1 MWKLTDVADA
11 KPAIIFVVARTCF
24 KSKYALELAASEDA
38 ACNTTPSSVMV
49 NVCADAEVFVT
60 TIFEITAVVDDG
72 TVYSVV
78 DEVAAAVLA
87 RALVNVAMYFL
98 PFLLVVSPFYCGS
111 LIVLLYTI
119 LIS

>member
-1 MWKLTDVADA
+1 MWKFTVTADA
-11 KPAIIFVVARTCF
+11 KPVISLVVARTCF
-24 KSKYALELAASEDA
+24 KSKYALELAAIEDA
-38 ACNTTPSSVMV
+38 ACSTTPSSEIVKV
-49 NVCADAEVFVT
+49 AAVAAVFVT
-60 TIFEITAVVDDG
+60 TIFEITAVVDAG

-111 LIVLLYTI
+111 LIV
-119 LIS
+119 